1 MPRKDVTYKEA
12 CGVLHNQ
19 FYGRAAGAGFAHH
32 HLSVDA
38 VFQSAYVGDDAHQP
52 VALGQPCK
60 YAHGLFQRFVIQ
72 TAEALVEEERV
83 QTDAACRALYFVRK
97 AQCQRQRC
105 LEAFAAGKGLDAAAG
120 AVVVV
125 DDAKVQ
131 AGLAALVLGTNA
143 LQLVLP
149 GGHLHQAGVGV
160 AQDAVQIVHLDVGFQ
175 FDLLFAGQGAARR
188 GGKGTH
194 PLPALFKL
202 SARFGSGAVFFSG
215 CTVGQPLC
223 GQLLG
228 LLPQGSA
235 DGGKAGLFCL

>member
-1 MPRKDVTYKEA
+1 M
-12 CGVLHNQ
+12 
-19 FYGRAAGAGFAHH
+19 
-32 HLSVDA
+32 
-38 VFQSAYVGDDAHQP
+38 
-52 VALGQPCK
+52 
-60 YAHGLFQRFVIQ
+60 
-72 TAEALVEEERV
+72 
-83 QTDAACRALYFVRK
+83 
-97 AQCQRQRC
+97 
-105 LEAFAAGKGLDAAAG
+105 
-120 AVVVV
+120 V

-235 DGGKAGLFCL
+235 GGGKAGLFCL

>member
-1 MPRKDVTYKEA
+1 M
-12 CGVLHNQ
+12 
-19 FYGRAAGAGFAHH
+19 
-32 HLSVDA
+32 
-38 VFQSAYVGDDAHQP
+38 
-52 VALGQPCK
+52 
-60 YAHGLFQRFVIQ
+60 
-72 TAEALVEEERV
+72 
-83 QTDAACRALYFVRK
+83 
-97 AQCQRQRC
+97 
-105 LEAFAAGKGLDAAAG
+105 
-120 AVVVV
+120 V

-194 PLPALFKL
+194 PLPALFQL
-202 SARFGSGAVFFSG
+202 GAGGSGCA
-215 CTVGQPLC
+215 VGQPLC
-223 GQLLG
+223 GKLLG

-235 DGGKAGLFCL
+235 GGGKAGLFCL